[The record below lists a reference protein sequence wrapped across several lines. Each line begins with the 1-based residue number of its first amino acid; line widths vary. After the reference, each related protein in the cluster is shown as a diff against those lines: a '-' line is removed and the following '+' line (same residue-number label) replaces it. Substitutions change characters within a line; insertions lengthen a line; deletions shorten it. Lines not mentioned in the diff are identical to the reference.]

1 MLDIKLVRN
10 NPELVKENIRK
21 KFQDEKLV
29 MVDEVVAMDK
39 EWREDHTRGDVLRNQ
54 RNVLSKQIGGMM
66 ARGERDKAE
75 ETKKEV
81 KAMQDEMAALE
92 AREAEL
98 EAEIRKR
105 MLVIPNIID
114 ESVPIGKDDSENVER
129 ERFGEPVVPDY
140 EIPYHVDIM
149 EKVNGIDID
158 AARRVS
164 RKRLLLP
171 QGGHCPPAQ
180 RHIEL
185 RARLYDKQGLH
196 LLRAPFHDPQRRCKR
211 RNELCRNGRHDV

>member
-1 MLDIKLVRN
+1 M
-10 NPELVKENIRK
+10 
-21 KFQDEKLV
+21 
-29 MVDEVVAMDK
+29 A
-39 EWREDHTRGDVLRNQ
+39 RGSHPRDVLRNQ

-81 KAMQDEMAALE
+81 KAMQDEDG
-92 AREAEL
+92 RPGSVRSGTGD
-98 EAEIRKR
+98 RKSAS
-105 MLVIPNIID
+105 VCGIFNIID

-149 EKVNGIDID
+149 EKVDGIHIQC
-158 AARRVS
+158 RPPCE

-171 QGGHCPPAQ
+171 QGGHCTPAQ

-196 LLRAPFHDPQRRCKR
+196 LLRAALHAAAA
-211 RNELCRNGRHDV
+211 L